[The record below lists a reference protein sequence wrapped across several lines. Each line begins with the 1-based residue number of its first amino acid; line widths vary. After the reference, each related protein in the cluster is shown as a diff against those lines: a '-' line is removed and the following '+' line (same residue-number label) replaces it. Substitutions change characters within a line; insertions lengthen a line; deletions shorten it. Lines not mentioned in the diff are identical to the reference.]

1 MRSSWPGIGLT
12 MTITSPEASASELVS
27 PPAFPTRRS
36 EAAIHR
42 SISVVNPTT
51 FTGWAR
57 AGSFS
62 RWCLSSAFFP
72 HTTVTWMGWRTSC
85 RAFARDSTDPIP
97 NPPAETRTV
106 LRSGSR
112 PSSRRIRPFSP
123 GEENTGSMGIPVTW
137 IVFGGIPSATMW
149 TFVSS
154 HATKYQS
161 TPRYSHMAWR
171 S

>member
-12 MTITSPEASASELVS
+12 MTITRPEASASELVS

-51 FTGWAR
+51 FTGWAG
-57 AGSFS
+57 AGSSSRRRFS
-62 RWCLSSAFFP
+62 SGFFP
-72 HTTVTWMGWRTSC
+72 HTTATWMGWRTSC
-85 RAFARDSTDPIP
+85 RAFARDSTGPIP
-97 NPPAETRTV
+97 NPPAETRIV
-106 LRSGSR
+106 VRSGWS
-112 PSSRRIRPFSP
+112 PSSRRVSAFSLA
-123 GEENTGSMGIPVTW
+123 GEKAGSMGIPVTW
-137 IVFGGIPSATMW
+137 IVSGGIPSATMW

-161 TPRYSHMAWR
+161 TPRYNHMAWR